1 MSTMRSMYAEYEQA
15 REEFNAFC
23 SNSKH
28 ASVVKDYEILK
39 DKLERATERVKKFY
53 GANHEDIGPK
63 YKDFSVQYATVID
76 GPLLVRL
83 LGDDADI
90 YVEYKPVVNRDA
102 YEAGLR
108 SGHIPTKVAAKV
120 EKKTPRVYAPKY

>member
-1 MSTMRSMYAEYEQA
+1 MTTMRSMYSEYEKA

-28 ASVVKDYEILK
+28 AAVVKDYEILK

-63 YKDFSVQYATVID
+63 YKDFSIQYATVID
-76 GPLLVRL
+76 AAMLVQL
-83 LGDDADI
+83 LGDDSDMYI
-90 YVEYKPVVNRDA
+90 EYKPVVNRDA

-108 SGHIPTKVAAKV
+108 SGNISTKIASKV
-120 EKKTPRVYAPKY
+120 EKKTPRIYAPKY